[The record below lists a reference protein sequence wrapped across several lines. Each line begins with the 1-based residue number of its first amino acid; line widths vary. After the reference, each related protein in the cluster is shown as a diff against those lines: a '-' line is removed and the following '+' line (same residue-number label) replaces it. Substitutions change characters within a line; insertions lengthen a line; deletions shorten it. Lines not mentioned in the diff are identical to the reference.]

1 MSGDWLR
8 NNLARPIDGASL
20 GLFRILWGLLMVWE
34 SIRKLPK
41 ADGMYSPT
49 FFHFKYEH
57 FYFVEPLPEIWMMQA
72 EITLM
77 LIAAIFVT
85 IGWFYRPAAAVFL
98 VVFTHLF
105 LIEKIYYNNHFYL
118 TILIG
123 FLLMFC
129 QADRCFRLPMF
140 WKKQKSSE
148 PSAQQQAALFP
159 TRIWLYEQNPGWTE
173 VGQCF
178 SWRMMLRTK
187 DAFMHLKFDPPEAE
201 RYLEQ
206 HPEILPVISEAHVLR
221 MSKNPLFIK
230 QYVQKLDSIL
240 EAEGITDVEI
250 RCIGVA
256 SMNGRPYQFLVDP
269 EVDLTQVSSGLWEVP
284 DWIVPLDKHRKP
296 GQYPQN
302 PAERKKMIAGV
313 YQDYIE
319 QRKPDVENKKRV
331 KY

>member
-1 MSGDWLR
+1 MFVCWSGLILDLFAGFTLLSR
-8 NNLARPIDGASL
+8 RTRVVTMIALVIFHSTNSMLFQI
-20 GLFRILWGLLMVWE
+20 GLFPLIGIGLLVLFIE
-34 SIRKLPK
+34 PDRPRKILHWLKNFWYGRTEQFKAVVSTNQISLPK
-41 ADGMYSPT
+41 TSWAVTT
-49 FFHFKYEH
+49 F
-57 FYFVEPLPEIWMMQA
+57 VCGW
-72 EITLM
+72 
-77 LIAAIFVT
+77 IAF
-85 IGWFYRPAAAVFL
+85 
-98 VVFTHLF
+98 
-105 LIEKIYYNNHFYL
+105 
-118 TILIG
+118 
-123 FLLMFC
+123 
-129 QADRCFRLPMF
+129 Q
-140 WKKQKSSE
+140 
-148 PSAQQQAALFP
+148 ALFP

-240 EAEGITDVEI
+240 EAEGIKDVEI

-319 QRKPDVENKKRV
+319 QRKPEVENKKRV
-331 KY
+331 KYAAVEYSGSLY